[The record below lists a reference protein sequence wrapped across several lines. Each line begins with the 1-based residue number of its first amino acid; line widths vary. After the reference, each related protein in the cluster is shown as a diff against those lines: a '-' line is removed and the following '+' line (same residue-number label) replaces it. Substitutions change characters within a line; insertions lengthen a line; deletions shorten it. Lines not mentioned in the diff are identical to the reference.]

1 MMLEDF
7 YLPVLIW
14 LKSNPWLGLGITIMV
29 FFTAQKIYQCSHNHP
44 LIQAFLHPVLI
55 SIAVIILCLWFFNID
70 YASYF
75 VGGQVLH
82 FFLGPAT
89 VALAWPLYQNMH
101 LLKKIWLPIL
111 ISVVFGVLVGAT
123 SAIYLAQMLDA
134 NLLTQLSLAS
144 KSVTTPVAMAVVEVL
159 GGIPELTAGLV
170 IITGVIGAMFGALTF
185 KLIGVDDPRVKGI
198 AMGVSAH
205 GVGTARAL
213 QINPIMGAF
222 SGLAMALS
230 ALLIGFVLP
239 VWLGWIGVL

>member
-1 MMLEDF
+1 MMFEDF
-7 YLPVLIW
+7 YLSATIW
-14 LKSNPWLGLGITIMV
+14 LKSNPWLGLVITTVV
-29 FFTAQKIYQCSHNHP
+29 FFTAQKTYQFSHKFP
-44 LIQAFLHPVLI
+44 VVQAFLHPVLI
-55 SIAVIILCLWFFNID
+55 SIAAIILFLWFFNID

-75 VGGQVLH
+75 VGGQLLH

-89 VALAWPLYQNMH
+89 VALAWPLYQHMH

-111 ISVVFGVLVGAT
+111 ISVVLGVLVGAT

-134 NLLTQLSLAS
+134 SLLTQVSLAP

-170 IITGVIGAMFGALTF
+170 IITGVIGAMFGALIF